1 MRQLM
6 KLKLRP
12 LAIIWIVLSFL
23 WLGSMGLAVEETVL
37 TFKEKKPNKTKSI
50 VINPSPDTVSIVDIN
65 SQVLIYVNRKV
76 VWEKAVEFAGIKEPQ
91 KLLDDIGHLT
101 ELLNKQADILALMKA
116 DKGLTKEQREKKLS
130 EFSEKMRDLLNFLI
144 QDETY
149 RDLVNKAFEAEA
161 EADTESYD
169 FAYRQIF
176 VLVGRRLRVLN
187 QNLENIYSGV
197 NFRMGGWLV
206 RKPAGK
212 NPVHIE
218 GFDTMEEGEFYQY
231 PSFTM
236 PTTEEARK
244 KFNEFKN
251 AADRFEE
258 GGLKALLNVEENI
271 KRLNDL
277 METELKNVVDC
288 WRNAITTIRD
298 TIIQEGKDLQFPK
311 TNALQAKV
319 EDIVR
324 ITKDLRDA
332 IEKLDESPAD
342 LVIHIQVMNDIRELI
357 AKLKSTGNYLLD
369 NFADMETEI
378 LENLKTLTTK
388 AKAVLREQLDNIHKN
403 CYTGLKNLFEGI
415 VNETTSF
422 LSQFNKG
429 FYMLDEQSKAALELG
444 DKVESFMINEIPE
457 TGILDLRRTGARKE
471 GDSIYVKAVLEKK
484 PTGSTTE
491 NKTKSFVI
499 GEKTLVLYKIVSIHV
514 KLGMIFADPFNNKG
528 LALTR
533 KFQAAPSYSVL
544 LKIGNRKSLIYNQ
557 IIRLSFGLNVA
568 ALDFN
573 QDSNYE
579 LGLGVV
585 ISAFKDYL
593 QIGVGRNMQFD
604 RWYWF
609 FGVQLP
615 WGSITVPTTSGG
627 TTPQ

>member
-1 MRQLM
+1 MKQLL
-6 KLKLRP
+6 KLKFKP
-12 LAIIWIVLSFL
+12 LAITWIVLSLL
-23 WLGSMGLAVEETVL
+23 WLGNMGLAAEETVL
-37 TFKEKKPNKTKSI
+37 TFKEMKPNKKKSI
-50 VINPSPDTVSIVDIN
+50 VIDPSPDTVSIVDIN
-65 SQVLIYVNRKV
+65 SKVLISVNRKV
-76 VWEKAVEFAGIKEPQ
+76 VWEKAVEFAGIKDPQ
-91 KLLDDIGHLT
+91 KHLDDIAHLT
-101 ELLNKQADILALMKA
+101 ELLNKEADILALMKA
-116 DKGLTKEQREKKLS
+116 DKGLTKEQREKKLD
-130 EFSEKMRDLLNFLI
+130 EFSRKMKDLLKFLME
-144 QDETY
+144 DDTY

-169 FAYRQIF
+169 MAYRQIF
-176 VLVGRRLRVLN
+176 VLVGRRLRELS
-187 QNLENIYSGV
+187 QNLENIYAGV

-212 NPVHIE
+212 DPVHIE
-218 GFDTMEEGEFYQY
+218 GFDTIEEGEFYQY

-258 GGLKALLNVEENI
+258 GGFKALLNVEENI

-277 METELKNVVDC
+277 MVAELKNVVDC

-311 TNALQAKV
+311 TKTFQAKV
-319 EDIVR
+319 EDLMKI
-324 ITKDLRDA
+324 IKDLRDA
-332 IEKLDESPAD
+332 SEILEKSPAD
-342 LVIHIQVMNDIRELI
+342 LVTHIQVMNDIRELI
-357 AKLKSTGNYLLD
+357 ANLKTTVDYFLD
-369 NFADMETEI
+369 NFAVMETEI
-378 LENLKTLTTK
+378 RENLKKLTAK

-403 CYTGLKNLFEGI
+403 CYTGLKNLAEGI
-415 VNETTSF
+415 VKETTSF

-429 FYMLDEQSKAALELG
+429 FYMLDEHAKAALELG
-444 DKVESFMINEIPE
+444 DKVDSFMINEIPE
-457 TGILDLRRTGARKE
+457 TGILDLRRTGTRKE
-471 GDSIYVKAVLEKK
+471 GDSIYVKAVFEKK
-484 PTGSTTE
+484 PAGE
-491 NKTKSFVI
+491 TKPFVI
-499 GEKTLVLYKIVSIHV
+499 GDKTLVLYKIVSINV
-514 KLGMIFADPFNNKG
+514 KLGMIFADPFKNEG

-557 IIRLSFGLNVA
+557 FIRLSFGLNVA

-593 QIGVGRNMQFD
+593 QFGVGRNMQFD

-609 FGVQLP
+609 FGIQLP

-627 TTPQ
+627 ATPE

>member
-1 MRQLM
+1 MKQLLIFIF
-6 KLKLRP
+6 KSVV
-12 LAIIWIVLSFL
+12 ISWIVLSFF
-23 WLGSMGLAVEETVL
+23 WLGNMGLTAEETVL
-37 TFKEKKPNKTKSI
+37 TFQEKKPNKTENI
-50 VINPSPDTVSIVDIN
+50 DIDPSPDTVSIVDIN
-65 SQVLIYVNRKV
+65 SKVLIYVNRKV
-76 VWEKAVEFAGIKEPQ
+76 VWEKAVEFAGIKEPK
-91 KLLDDIGHLT
+91 KLLDDISHLT
-101 ELLNKQADILALMKA
+101 KLLNKEADILVLMKA
-116 DKGLTKEQREKKLS
+116 DKGLTKEQREKRLS
-130 EFSEKMRDLLNFLI
+130 EFSEKMKDLLVFLM

-161 EADTESYD
+161 EADTESFD
-169 FAYRQIF
+169 MAYRQIF
-176 VLVGRRLRVLN
+176 ALVGKRLRELS
-187 QNLENIYSGV
+187 QNLENIYSGI

-218 GFDTMEEGEFYQY
+218 RFDTMEEGEFYQY
-231 PSFTM
+231 PTFTM

-258 GGLKALLNVEENI
+258 GGFKALLNVEENI

-311 TNALQAKV
+311 TKILQAKV
-319 EDIVR
+319 EDLMKI
-324 ITKDLRDA
+324 IKDLQDA
-332 IEKLDESPAD
+332 RKKLEESPAD
-342 LVIHIQVMNDIRELI
+342 LVTHIQVMNDIRELI
-357 AKLKSTGNYLLD
+357 AILKTTSDYLLD

-378 LENLKTLTTK
+378 MENLKTLTAK
-388 AKAVLREQLDNIHKN
+388 AKAILSDQLDNIHKN
-403 CYTGLKNLFEGI
+403 CYTGLKNLAEGI

-429 FYMLDEQSKAALELG
+429 FYMLDEQAKAALELG
-444 DKVESFMINEIPE
+444 DKVDSFMINEIPE
-457 TGILDLRRTGARKE
+457 TGTLDLRRTGARKE
-471 GDSIYVKAVLEKK
+471 GDSIYIKAILEKK
-484 PTGSTTE
+484 PAGDTTE
-491 NKTKSFVI
+491 NKTKSSVI

-514 KLGMIFADPFNNKG
+514 KLGMIFADPFNNEG

-585 ISAFKDYL
+585 ISVFKDYL
-593 QIGVGRNMQFD
+593 QFGVGRNMQCD

-609 FGVQLP
+609 FGIQLP

-627 TTPQ
+627 TTP